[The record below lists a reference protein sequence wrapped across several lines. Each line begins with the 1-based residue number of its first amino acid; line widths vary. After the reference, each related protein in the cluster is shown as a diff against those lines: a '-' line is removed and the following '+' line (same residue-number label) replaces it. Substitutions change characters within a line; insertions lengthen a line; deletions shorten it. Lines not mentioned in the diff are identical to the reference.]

1 MSTSPQL
8 TEQQAFLGI
17 AMSIAG
23 ADGRLTMD
31 EIEDVVNFIARMEMF
46 HDQDV
51 DVDGVY
57 DLLKEHGVDAFTIA
71 ASDKLSQPIRETAFA
86 LAVEVA
92 MSDGDLGQEEMTL
105 IKKLI
110 PSLKIDE
117 SIAHAVVTVMEI
129 RSRG

>member
-51 DVDGVY
+51 DVDGV
-57 DLLKEHGVDAFTIA
+57 
-71 ASDKLSQPIRETAFA
+71 
-86 LAVEVA
+86 
-92 MSDGDLGQEEMTL
+92 
-105 IKKLI
+105 
-110 PSLKIDE
+110 
-117 SIAHAVVTVMEI
+117 
-129 RSRG
+129 